1 MDKAKH
7 CLSIEL
13 FIAQSKFVAKT
24 ILAARFVASR
34 QYDLGTRTMSNDQQ
48 PQQPAAL
55 PFAMRP
61 VDLVQRQQLNIL
73 HYWSERTK
81 TMAVEAG
88 TDAQADTTV
97 PHVGL
102 PGRWELLRGVDLRAW
117 QESCRD
123 KWFKS
128 SMRGVVKV
136 VTGAGK
142 TVLACGIIEQLQ
154 NTEAPQLRVAI
165 VVPTVVLLDQWYELL
180 TEHSNLPT
188 GAVGRLGGGY
198 QHKFDDSVRILV
210 CVLNSAAAK
219 LPKLAAS
226 LTAPLLLV
234 VDECHRAGAAQMS
247 EVFQTRR
254 TYNLGLSATPE
265 REVEA
270 SDDEEAGVA
279 DQEPDEPEHFDDSLL
294 GQELG
299 PIIFEF
305 GYLEALKGGI
315 LAKFQL
321 QHYGLPLEPQE
332 RIGYERMSREITD
345 LRRSLQ
351 SHVRGRGMDGGALV
365 GWARK
370 VASRGG
376 SALSTQAAKYVALT
390 GQRKQLVYHAKA
402 RALAVERLVEQAL
415 AAAEDTRILLF
426 HESVAEVMRIFA
438 LLRQKGVPV
447 VAEHSQLPD
456 SLRAESLHLFRSGAA
471 RVLVSARSLIEG
483 FDVPAA
489 DVGIVVASSSSVR
502 QRIQTLGRI
511 LRKKPGEDRAALLHV
526 LYMAETTDEMIY
538 EKQDWAAV
546 TGAERNRYFVW
557 DPNQPDS
564 RPVEKEAPPRRP
576 KPSENEIVLASLTPG
591 SDYPGAY
598 EGTEFS
604 SDSQGN
610 VKEVD
615 GRVASNPQ
623 NVPALV
629 QQARG
634 SFGRFRVT
642 PRRRAILVPA
652 GERGRLIFAGI
663 LAEPFQFQSGAAAA
677 KPEEETD
684 LLVRSKGGGY
694 RIARKIPDGE
704 AFART
709 SDLAKDPAR
718 GAEAESLTKRIKQV
732 EEETGKTIRK
742 LKLLSNR
749 EVVVDV
755 EGKRIVLLA
764 LAAGLEFADRNLP

>member
-1 MDKAKH
+1 MSDDK
-7 CLSIEL
+7 
-13 FIAQSKFVAKT
+13 
-24 ILAARFVASR
+24 
-34 QYDLGTRTMSNDQQ
+34 Q
-48 PQQPAAL
+48 PPLPAAD
-55 PFAMRP
+55 PFAIKP
-61 VDLVQRQQLNIL
+61 ADLVQRQQLNIL
-73 HYWSERTK
+73 HYWSDRAK
-81 TMAVEAG
+81 AKAVEAG
-88 TDAQADTTV
+88 VDIPVDTAASS
-97 PHVGL
+97 GSL
-102 PGRWELLRGVDLRAW
+102 PARWSLLRGVELRTW
-117 QESCRD
+117 QEDCRD

-128 SMRGVVKV
+128 GKRGVIKV

-142 TVLACGIIEQLQ
+142 TVLACGIVEWLQ
-154 NTEAPQLRVAI
+154 NTESPNLRVAI
-165 VVPTVVLLDQWYELL
+165 VVPTVVLLDQWCELL
-180 TEHSNLPT
+180 TEHSNLPL
-188 GAVGRLGGGY
+188 GAVGRLGGGH
-198 QHKFDDSVRILV
+198 QDKFDESVRILV

-219 LPKLAAS
+219 LPKLAGI
-226 LTAPLLLV
+226 LTAPLLLI
-234 VDECHRAGAAQMS
+234 VDECHRAGATQMS
-247 EVFQTRR
+247 DVFQTKRA
-254 TYNLGLSATPE
+254 YNLGLSATPE

-270 SDDEEAGVA
+270 VDDEDAVVV
-279 DQEPDEPEHFDDSLL
+279 DTDPDEPANFDDSLL

-299 PIIFEF
+299 PIIFEL
-305 GYLEALKGGI
+305 GYLDAINDGI
-315 LAKFQL
+315 LARFQL

-332 RIGYERMSREITD
+332 RVRYERMSREITD

-351 SHVRGRGMDGGALV
+351 SQFKGRGMDGGALV

-370 VASRGG
+370 MASRGG
-376 SALSTQAAKYVALT
+376 SSLSTQAANYVALT

-438 LLRQKGVPV
+438 LLRQKGVSV

-456 SLRAESLHLFRSGAA
+456 TLRAESLHLFRTGSA

-538 EKQDWAAV
+538 EKQDWGTV
-546 TGAERNRYFVW
+546 TGAERNRYFAW
-557 DPNQPDS
+557 DPTQPDS
-564 RPVEKEAPPRRP
+564 RPLEKEGPPRRP
-576 KPSENEIVLASLTPG
+576 KPTEDKIDWAALQPG
-591 SDYPGAY
+591 ADYPGAY
-598 EGTEFS
+598 EGAEFS

-610 VKEVD
+610 VKEAD

-623 NVPALV
+623 EVPALV

-634 SFGRFRVT
+634 SYGRFRVT
-642 PRRRAILVPA
+642 PRKRAVLVAA
-652 GERGRLIFAGI
+652 GEGGRLIFAGF
-663 LAEPFQFQSGAAAA
+663 LAEPFQFESRPAGAA
-677 KPEEETD
+677 PTEEIE
-684 LLVRSKGGGY
+684 LLVRSKAGGY

-709 SDLAKDPAR
+709 SDQAKDPAR
-718 GAEAESLTKRIKQV
+718 GAEAETLTKRIKQV
-732 EEETGKTIRK
+732 EAETGKTIRK
-742 LKLLSNR
+742 LKLLANR
-749 EVVVDV
+749 EVVADV

-764 LAAGLEFADRNLP
+764 LTAGLEFSDRNLP

>member
-1 MDKAKH
+1 M
-7 CLSIEL
+7 
-13 FIAQSKFVAKT
+13 
-24 ILAARFVASR
+24 
-34 QYDLGTRTMSNDQQ
+34 NDAQQ
-48 PQQPAAL
+48 PLQPATK
-55 PFAMRP
+55 PFDMKPA
-61 VDLVQRQQLNIL
+61 DLVQRQQLNIL
-73 HYWSERTK
+73 HYWSERAAAK
-81 TMAVEAG
+81 ALEAG
-88 TDAQADTTV
+88 EAAPTDADV
-97 PHVGL
+97 PPAIL
-102 PGRWELLRGVDLRAW
+102 PERWSLVRGIELRAW
-117 QESCRD
+117 QEACRD
-123 KWFKS
+123 QWFKS
-128 SMRGVVKV
+128 GKRGVIKV

-142 TVLACGIIEQLQ
+142 TVLACGIVERLQ

-180 TEHSNLPT
+180 TEHSNLPL
-188 GAVGRLGGGY
+188 GAVGRLGGGF
-198 QHKFDDSVRILV
+198 QDKFNDSVRILV
-210 CVLNSAAAK
+210 CVLNSAASK
-219 LPKLAAS
+219 LPKFAAS
-226 LTAPLLLV
+226 LTTPLLLI
-234 VDECHRAGAAQMS
+234 VDECHRAGATQMS

-254 TYNLGLSATPE
+254 AYSLGLSATPE

-270 SDDEEAGVA
+270 EEDEEAAVA
-279 DQEPDEPEHFDDSLL
+279 DMDPDEPEGFDDSLL

-299 PIIFEF
+299 PIIFEL
-305 GYLEALKGGI
+305 GYLDALKDGI

-332 RIGYERMSREITD
+332 RVRYERMSREITD

-351 SHVRGRGMDGGALV
+351 SQVKGRGMDGGALV

-376 SALSTQAAKYVALT
+376 SALSSQAANYVALT

-402 RALAVERLVEQAL
+402 RAVAVERLVEQAL
-415 AAAEDTRILLF
+415 ATADDTRILLF

-438 LLRQKGVPV
+438 MLRQKGVPV
-447 VAEHSQLPD
+447 VAENSQLPET
-456 SLRAESLHLFRSGAA
+456 LRAESLHLFRTGAA

-483 FDVPAA
+483 FDVPSA

-557 DPNQPDS
+557 DPTQPDS
-564 RPVEKEAPPRRP
+564 RPLEKESPPRRP
-576 KPSENEIVLASLTPG
+576 KPMEDKIDWASLKPG
-591 SDYPGAY
+591 ADYPGAY
-598 EGTEFS
+598 EGSEYS

-610 VKEVD
+610 VKEAD

-623 NVPALV
+623 DVPAAV

-642 PRRRAILVPA
+642 PRNRAILAFA
-652 GERGRLIFAGI
+652 GEGGRVVLAGF
-663 LAEPFQFQSGAAAA
+663 LAEPFRFENRPAGTTQ
-677 KPEEETD
+677 EESE
-684 LLVRSKGGGY
+684 LLVRSKAGGY
-694 RIARKIPDGE
+694 RIARTIPDGE

-709 SDLAKDPAR
+709 SDQAKDPAR
-718 GAEAESLTKRIKQV
+718 GAEAEALTKRIKQV
-732 EEETGKTIRK
+732 EKETGKTIRK
-742 LKLLSNR
+742 LKLLANC
-749 EVVVDV
+749 EVIADV
-755 EGKRIVLLA
+755 EGQRIVLLT
-764 LAAGLEFADRNLP
+764 LVAGLEFADRNLP